1 MTMVLLTACG
11 SGSGGGYNEVPRSYI
26 DTTYSR
32 SGSYWTTG
40 TMSPR
45 QVAADIDRNTQA
57 GNRVTKT
64 DRVYLRY
71 RNHVVRVNSNASG
84 GSRIEISSYRTA
96 HRAWNSDIGGVWP
109 VPGPSGN
116 GGGGGSSGGG
126 GGGGFRG
133 GGPGSG
139 K

>member
-1 MTMVLLTACG
+1 MVVTLTMVLLTACG
-11 SGSGGGYNEVPRSYI
+11 GGSGGGYNEVPRAYI
-26 DTTYSR
+26 SETYTR
-32 SGSYWTTG
+32 SGSYWTTS
-40 TMSPR
+40 TMSPS
-45 QVAADIDRNTQA
+45 QVASDINRNTEA
-57 GNRVTKT
+57 GSRVTKPN
-64 DRVYLRY
+64 RVYLRY
-71 RNHVVRVNSNASG
+71 HNHVVRVNSATGG

-96 HRAWNSDIGGVWP
+96 HRAWNTDIGGVWP

-116 GGGGGSSGGG
+116 GGGGGG